1 MNSKLVSIVH
11 LSFLLNSLC
20 DELQLKKKKKKS
32 FNPHV
37 TKKKVYFSFDP
48 RQFLSTFLGE

>member
-20 DELQLKKKKKKS
+20 DELHLIKKKKKS